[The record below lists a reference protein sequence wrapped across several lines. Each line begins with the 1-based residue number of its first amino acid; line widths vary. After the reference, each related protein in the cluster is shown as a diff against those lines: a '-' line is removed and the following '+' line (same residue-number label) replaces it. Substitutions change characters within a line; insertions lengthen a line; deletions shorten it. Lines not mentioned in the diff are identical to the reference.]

1 VRQKYVKLGQI
12 DQDLRVIKSGLG
24 ADDRVI
30 VSGLTLMRPG
40 LKVTPQEQG
49 PTPTPTASGSSPS
62 KTD

>member
-1 VRQKYVKLGQI
+1 
-12 DQDLRVIKSGLG
+12 
-24 ADDRVI
+24 VI

-49 PTPTPTASGSSPS
+49 PSPTPTASGSSPS